1 MRRVRRVVGVAVI
14 AAALPL
20 SGCAAMFG
28 GYDLA
33 PNGLPVAEDALRRDL
48 AARPSDAYL
57 AVVEGRRELPDDDL
71 LRLLYAGTAGR
82 YAGAYDEG
90 AHLLDL
96 ASWIAE
102 DRVTTS
108 ISRQALSLIT
118 SDRAL
123 DYVPGGT
130 ERLMIPYLA
139 ATTYLEAG
147 NTRAAAVEARRIE
160 ALLDR
165 MADRDRD
172 GPPGD
177 VDPTRRFLHTFAAS
191 VFEAAGDR
199 SAADVAYRRAGV
211 PDEAGDDPVAVV
223 TGTNGSPPGAVE
235 PVTLEPAALEP
246 AEPGGEVVVLV
257 ESGFVP
263 HRVEQSVVIVLPPWQ
278 VSLLTEGSAAEKAVA
293 ATEAA
298 ARVLLSADHY
308 YGDRGTYGDQG
319 YPRDGRSR
327 SSVHFSPWTREDC
340 EEAGVEDCSDS
351 ADENPYLMR
360 ISWPVLA
367 DEVRTARPVRVR
379 AGDLAGDAVVRF
391 DVAAGS
397 RNDFDDSRGTMIAR
411 TMLRAASKVALSSA
425 AKVAVEKKDE
435 IAGRLLGVLTNLGT
449 ALTERADTRCWHLLP
464 GEVSMLRLR
473 LPAGSHELMLELDDT
488 SGSTRAVSLGSVDV
502 VPGRTAFVT
511 HRIWN

>member
-1 MRRVRRVVGVAVI
+1 MRRVRGVVGVAVI

-20 SGCAAMFG
+20 SGCAAMLG

-33 PNGLPVAEDALRRDL
+33 PSGLPEAEDALRRDL
-48 AARPSDAYL
+48 AERPSDAYL
-57 AVVEGRRELPDDDL
+57 AVIEGRRELPADDL

-108 ISRQALSLIT
+108 ISRQALSLVT

-123 DYVPGGT
+123 DYVPGST

-139 ATTYLEAG
+139 AATHLEAG
-147 NTRAAAVEARRIE
+147 NMDAAAVEARRIE

-165 MADRDRD
+165 MADRD
-172 GPPGD
+172 GD
-177 VDPTRRFLHTFAAS
+177 AASDEVDTTRRFLHTFAAG
-191 VFEAAGDR
+191 VFEAAGDQ
-199 SAADVAYRRAGV
+199 SAAEVAYRRAGI
-211 PDEAGDDPVAVV
+211 PDQPASPQSEGPPSEALV
-223 TGTNGSPPGAVE
+223 
-235 PVTLEPAALEP
+235 
-246 AEPGGEVVVLV
+246 GEVVVLV

-278 VSLLTEGSAAEKAVA
+278 VSLLTDGDAAEKAVA

-298 ARVLLSADHY
+298 ARVLLSANHY
-308 YGDRGTYGDQG
+308 YGDRGRYGGRGPYADPG
-319 YPRDGRSR
+319 YSRDPS
-327 SSVHFSPWTREDC
+327 SSVVHLDPWTREDC
-340 EEAGVEDCSDS
+340 EAAGVEDCSDG
-351 ADENPYLMR
+351 AGENPYLMR

-367 DEVRTARPVRVR
+367 DEGRAPRPVRVR
-379 AGDLAGDAVVRF
+379 AGDVADDTFVRF
-391 DVAAGS
+391 DVAADARG
-397 RNDFDDSRGTMIAR
+397 DFDASRGTMIAR

-425 AKVAVEKKDE
+425 AKDAVEKKDE
-435 IAGRLLGVLTNLGT
+435 VAGQVVGVLANLGT

-473 LPAGSHELMLELDDT
+473 LPAGTHDLTLEVDGAA
-488 SGSTRAVSLGSVDV
+488 GSSSNVSLGSVDI
-502 VPGRTAFVT
+502 VPGRTTFVT
-511 HRIWN
+511 HRIWR